1 MNNNPSFEKNNLV
14 ETLLGVVDV
23 MFGKKSGLSRV
34 DLTQQGFWRSFFG
47 IALTGLI
54 DASAYSMSFATHPFA
69 DPSAPPARFWFIL
82 GSLLIAL
89 IGYGASMMVLMLMCR
104 TPQEQNRFSA
114 AVIVNNWASPIVSLA
129 VLPIVYFSVQSRPIP
144 ADSEFW
150 AVVSVLLMGGLIV
163 LGTNLLR
170 ISMQLSLPRALLFFA
185 VTSVVS
191 LICVE
196 GLGLLVGFSSRV

>member
-1 MNNNPSFEKNNLV
+1 MSSNPPPEQNYFA

-23 MFGKKSGLSRV
+23 MFGRKSGLSRV
-34 DLTQQGFWRSFFG
+34 DLTQQGFWWSFFG

-54 DASAYSMSFATHPFA
+54 DASAYSMSFATHQFA
-69 DPSAPPARFWFIL
+69 DSSAPPAKIWFIL

-89 IGYGASMMVLMLMCR
+89 IAYGASMLVLMLMCR

-129 VLPIVYFSVQSRPIP
+129 VLPIVYFSVLFRPIP
-144 ADSEFW
+144 ANSEFW

-185 VTSVVS
+185 VTSLVS
-191 LICVE
+191 LVCVE
-196 GLGLLVGFSSRV
+196 GLGLLVGFSSRT